1 MRQWWKGMALSL
13 CLLFKPQWEADA
25 MLTHAE
31 SEIFSQP
38 EIWQQTADMA
48 QKYSELLPQTGER
61 VAFVGCGT
69 SWFMSM
75 AAAARREGLGL
86 GESDAF
92 AASEFA
98 RGRKY
103 DRVVVVSRSG
113 TTTEV
118 LDLLRELEGQ
128 NTVALTAVAGAPIT
142 ALARHSV
149 VLDFADEK
157 SVLQTRYATAVLA
170 LLRTHFGDNLQ
181 PAIQQCRDALD
192 WRIPRTLVEAEQI
205 SFLGTGWTVGL
216 AHEAALKTRESAQFW
231 AEAYPAMDYRHGP
244 ISIAQPGRV
253 VWIFGTPPDGLI
265 EDVKVTGATIE
276 TFHGDPMSHL
286 VAAQRVAVAISTARG
301 LDTDNPRFL
310 SRSIVLK

>member
-1 MRQWWKGMALSL
+1 MH
-13 CLLFKPQWEADA
+13 
-25 MLTHAE
+25 THAE

-38 EIWQQTADMA
+38 EIWRQVVALHPVVETR
-48 QKYSELLPQTGER
+48 LPQAGER

-75 AAAARREGLGL
+75 AAAVRREERGQ

-92 AASEFA
+92 TASEFPHD
-98 RGRKY
+98 REY
-103 DRVVVVSRSG
+103 DCVVAISRSG

-118 LDLLRELEGQ
+118 ADLLERLAGKR
-128 NTVALTAVAGAPIT
+128 TVAITAVADSPVAQRAEGSI
-142 ALARHSV
+142 

-170 LLRTHFGDNLQ
+170 LLRTHFGEDLTL
-181 PAIQQCRDALD
+181 ATEQCREMLDKDLDSAL
-192 WRIPRTLVEAEQI
+192 TSAEQI

-244 ISIAQPGRV
+244 ISIAQAGRA
-253 VWIFGTPPDGLI
+253 VWILGEPPAGLLDDI
-265 EDVKVTGATIE
+265 AATGATIE
-276 TFHGDPMSHL
+276 RSAIDPMAHL
-286 VAAQRVAVAISTARG
+286 VYAQRVAIAISQGRG
-301 LDTDNPRFL
+301 LDPDNPRSL
-310 SRSIVLK
+310 ARSIVLT